1 MSAGKYDDL
10 CVSDAVHARE
20 VELPGGK
27 RTLYFKEVS
36 ALVYRKF
43 QITEASEDDNVRA
56 TSLAKLIA
64 ASMCEE
70 DGSPALSFE
79 KACTLKAGAS
89 NAILN
94 AVLEVNGKK
103 SGNAS
108 PPEEMTGS
116 GTSSPSDSAAKP

>member
-1 MSAGKYDDL
+1 MSKYDDL

-20 VELPGGK
+20 VELPGGVK

-43 QITEASEDDNVRA
+43 QITESSEDDDVRA

-64 ASMCEE
+64 ASLCEP
-70 DGSPALSFE
+70 DGSPALTFE
-79 KACTLKAGAS
+79 KACTLKAGPS

-103 SGNAS
+103 SGNES
-108 PPEEMTGS
+108 PPAETNGS